1 MATFGETRKIQIY
14 EIRNNLKKQILI
26 AKTING
32 SNKKGRKGR
41 DRSPKTPGNDRIV
54 LRSLDSVV
62 V

>member
-32 SNKKGRKGR
+32 GNKKGRKGR
-41 DRSPKTPGNDRIV
+41 DR
-54 LRSLDSVV
+54 
-62 V
+62 